1 MLRLLRLGFCR
12 VVFDIFFVRSFF
24 VSKRSCLFWWVASLF
39 LVYFLLHLLR
49 SRVIGQY
56 LSKVQHIL
64 RFLCFL
70 FFLLVL
76 DGSVFLYRF
85 LCCLFPSSCC
95 VVPVGRVTM
104 ITMSTPLSTKY
115 NKEMI
120 GRVSMLFF
128 QLHSEP
134 MSASASSP
142 VVVCLAL
149 CLFECFELFDFVWIC
164 LSQFCFISRYL
175 RLLGG
180 CPS

>member
-1 MLRLLRLGFCR
+1 MSVSFLYQRSLVCFGAWRVCSLCIACCISCVRGIFARVSIKSAASSPLL
-12 VVFDIFFVRSFF
+12 VFSF
-24 VSKRSCLFWWVASLF
+24 
-39 LVYFLLHLLR
+39 
-49 SRVIGQY
+49 
-56 LSKVQHIL
+56 
-64 RFLCFL
+64 